1 MKIIS
6 VFFSLLFSL
15 SLFSQTRGLVLDKE
29 KNPISGASVL
39 FADQNILVETK
50 EKGEFTFSEKIPSNS
65 ILHIYKHGYSS
76 KLVKFQ
82 QVEDLEIILDKL
94 HVDLDE
100 VGVSESYSDL
110 GNIKLTSIE
119 KKKIDFVQSSSM
131 VESITE
137 LGGVDMISS
146 GLGIQKIV
154 VRGLSG
160 MRVVTYLN
168 GMQIN
173 NQQWANDHGIGFT
186 DLGINEVELIKG
198 ASALKY
204 GSEAIGGLLYFK
216 DYPFSADNKF
226 KGFIASKLNNSSYLT
241 NNQIGLNWNYNNF
254 FIDFYGEY
262 TLSTDYRLP
271 NGDYLFNSRFKQS
284 AYKFSVAHRY
294 KRFQNIFRFHYHQET
309 PGIPGHVHGDP
320 SLIDILDLTSSSVDL
335 EYDYKETRPNQ
346 YVDNQL
352 FIYEL
357 KYLADNYKL
366 SLHAGQFINHLA
378 EWEKWS
384 KPGFDL
390 TLTNTQIR
398 PNILIYLGEEK
409 NINLNLG
416 SQITYVD
423 NKNNPADD
431 ILTPDASSENMA
443 AYAIFDYEKDNI
455 GLNAG
460 IRYDYKVVKCDDK
473 NFSIEYDKSFNSTS
487 FSSGIYYNYLENN
500 FRLTYS
506 GAFRAPHFSELFSD
520 GVHHGTNRYEIGS
533 QDLNIEYSN
542 QIDFKYQWANEHFG
556 LVFNPFL
563 QNIKD
568 FISIRPKG
576 EVNKGYNVYEYVQ
589 FENVQINGFEMNLH
603 YHPHLLHNLHIE
615 QTYSFLDVK
624 NLIKNPMTPISKTW
638 LKNFFAKQSE
648 YGLALVPANSIK
660 SKVMFDFNTYKSL
673 VKYKL
678 NNISLY
684 HIYKFEQDDV
694 SEYEEL
700 TESYNVFNIKLSFKF
715 TSKFDLAFGVN
726 NLLNEEYTP
735 HISRVRG
742 VAGGIPNPGRYMS
755 LNMKYSF

>member
-1 MKIIS
+1 MKIILA
-6 VFFSLLFSL
+6 VFSLLFSL
-15 SLFSQTRGLVLDKE
+15 RLFSQTSGLVMDEE
-29 KNPISGASVL
+29 KNPISGASV
-39 FADQNILVETK
+39 FFSDQNILVETN
-50 EKGEFTFSEKIPSNS
+50 ENGEFTFSEKIPDNS
-65 ILHIYKHGYSS
+65 ILHAYKQGYSS
-76 KLVKFQ
+76 KLIKFQ
-82 QVEDLEIILDKL
+82 QTEDFEIIMAKL

-119 KKKIDFVQSSSM
+119 KKKIDFVKSSSM

-146 GLGIQKIV
+146 GHGIQKVV

-198 ASALKY
+198 ASSLKY

-216 DYPFSADNKF
+216 DYPFTAGNKL
-226 KGFIASKLNNSSYLT
+226 KGFLASKLNNSSYLT

-254 FIDFYGEY
+254 SVDFYGEY
-262 TLSTDYRLP
+262 TLSTDYRMP

-284 AYKFSVAHRY
+284 AYKFSLAHRY

-320 SLIDILDLTSSSVDL
+320 SLTDIIDLSSSSVDL
-335 EYDYKETRPNQ
+335 ENDYKETRPNQ

-352 FIYEL
+352 FIYEF
-357 KYLADNYKL
+357 KYLADNFKL
-366 SLHAGQFINHLA
+366 SLHAGQFINHLV
-378 EWEKWS
+378 EWEKWT

-398 PNILIYLGEEK
+398 PNLLIYLGKEK

-423 NKNNPADD
+423 NKNSPADD

-460 IRYDYKVVKCDDK
+460 IRYDYKVVKCDDDYFDIK
-473 NFSIEYDKSFNSTS
+473 YDQSFNSTS
-487 FSSGIYYNYLENN
+487 FSSGIYYKFLENN

-542 QIDFKYQWANEHFG
+542 QIDFKYHWANEHLG

-563 QNIKD
+563 QNITD
-568 FISIRPKG
+568 FISINPTG
-576 EVNKGYNVYEYVQ
+576 NNSGGYKVYEYLQYNSVQ
-589 FENVQINGFEMNLH
+589 LRGIEMNFH
-603 YHPHLLHNLHIE
+603 YHPHVLHNLHLE
-615 QTYSFLDVK
+615 QSYSFLQAINND
-624 NLIKNPMTPISKTW
+624 
-638 LKNFFAKQSE
+638 SE
-648 YGLALVPANSIK
+648 FGLALVPANSIK
-660 SKVMFDFNTYKSL
+660 SKVMFDFNSYKSL

-684 HIYKFEQDDV
+684 HIYKFEQNDF
-694 SEYEEL
+694 SEYEEK
-700 TESYNVFNIKLSFKF
+700 TESYNVFNIRLSFKF
-715 TSKFDLAFGVN
+715 TSKFDIAFGVN

-742 VAGGIPNPGRYMS
+742 VAGGIPNPGRYIS

>member
-6 VFFSLLFSL
+6 IVISLLFSL
-15 SLFSQTRGLVLDKE
+15 SLFSQTSGLVLDNE

-39 FADQNILVETK
+39 FADQNILVETN
-50 EKGEFTFSEKIPSNS
+50 EKGEFSFSEDIANNS

-82 QVEDLEIILDKL
+82 QEQDLEVIMAKL

-137 LGGVDMISS
+137 LAGVDMISS
-146 GLGIQKIV
+146 GQGIQKVV

-216 DYPFSADNKF
+216 DYPFTADNKL

-241 NNQIGLNWNYNNF
+241 NNQVGLNWNYNNF
-254 FIDFYGEY
+254 FVDFYGEY
-262 TLSTDYRLP
+262 TLSTDYRMP
-271 NGDYLFNSRFKQS
+271 NGDYFFNSRFKQS
-284 AYKFSVAHRY
+284 AYKFSLAHRY
-294 KRFQNIFRFHYHQET
+294 KRFQNIFRFHYQKET
-309 PGIPGHVHGDP
+309 TGIPGHVCEGDP
-320 SLIDILDLTSSSVDL
+320 LIIDIKELTSSSVDL
-335 EYDYKETRPNQ
+335 ENDYEETRPNQ

-357 KYLADNYKL
+357 KYLADNFKL
-366 SLHAGQFINHLA
+366 SLYAGQFINHLA
-378 EWEKWS
+378 EWEKWTR
-384 KPGFDL
+384 PAFDL

-423 NKNNPADD
+423 NKNKPADD
-431 ILTPDASSENMA
+431 ILTPDVSSENIA
-443 AYAIFDYEKDNI
+443 AYAILDYEKDNF

-460 IRYDYKVVKCDDK
+460 VRFDSKNLKCDDV
-473 NFSIEYDKSFNSTS
+473 NFNIDEFDKSFNSTS
-487 FSSGIYYNYLENN
+487 FSSGIYYKFLEND

-506 GAFRAPHFSELFSD
+506 EAFRAPHFSELFSD

-533 QDLNIEYSN
+533 QSLNIEYSN
-542 QIDFKYQWANEHFG
+542 QIDFKYQWSNEHFG
-556 LVFNPFL
+556 LVLNPFL
-563 QNIKD
+563 QNITD
-568 FISIRPKG
+568 FISIRPTDSIIDGFK
-576 EVNKGYNVYEYVQ
+576 VYEYLQYNSVQ
-589 FENVQINGFEMNLH
+589 LRGLEMNLH
-603 YHPHLLHNLHIE
+603 YHPHILHNLHLE
-615 QTYSFLDVK
+615 QSYSFLQAINND
-624 NLIKNPMTPISKTW
+624 
-638 LKNFFAKQSE
+638 SE
-648 YGLALVPANSIK
+648 FGLAMVPANSIK

-678 NNISLY
+678 NNISLF
-684 HIYKFEQDDV
+684 HIYKFEQNKF
-694 SEYEEL
+694 SEYERL
-700 TESYNVFNIKLSFKF
+700 TESYNVFNVRLSLRF
-715 TSKFDLAFGVN
+715 TSKFDVALGVN

-742 VAGGIPNPGRYMS
+742 VADGIPNPGRYIS

>member
-1 MKIIS
+1 MK
-6 VFFSLLFSL
+6 FFVVIFCLSFSF
-15 SLFSQTRGLVLDKE
+15 SLFSQTNGLVLDEE

-39 FADQNILVETK
+39 FADQNILVETN
-50 EKGEFTFSEKIPSNS
+50 EKGEFSFSEKIANNS
-65 ILHIYKHGYSS
+65 ILNIYKHGYSS
-76 KLVKFQ
+76 KLIKFQ
-82 QVEDLEIILDKL
+82 KTEDLEIIMAKL

-100 VGVSESYSDL
+100 VGVTESYSDL

-137 LGGVDMISS
+137 LAGIDMISS
-146 GLGIQKIV
+146 GQGIQKVV

-216 DYPFSADNKF
+216 DYPFTADNKL

-241 NNQIGLNWNYNNF
+241 NNQVGLNWNYNNF
-254 FIDFYGEY
+254 FVDFYGEY
-262 TLSTDYRLP
+262 TLSTDYRMP

-284 AYKFSVAHRY
+284 AYKFSLAHRY
-294 KRFQNIFRFHYHQET
+294 KRFQNIFRFHYQKET
-309 PGIPGHVHGDP
+309 TGIPGHVCEGDP
-320 SLIDILDLTSSSVDL
+320 LLLDINDPDQGLTSSSVDL
-335 EYDYKETRPNQ
+335 ENDYEATRPNQ
-346 YVDNQL
+346 FVDNQL

-357 KYLADNYKL
+357 KYLADNFKL
-366 SLHAGQFINHLA
+366 SLYAGQFINHLE
-378 EWEKWS
+378 EWEKWTR
-384 KPGFDL
+384 PAFDL

-398 PNILIYLGEEK
+398 PNLLIYLGKEK

-423 NKNNPADD
+423 NKNSPADD
-431 ILTPDASSENMA
+431 ILTPDVSSENIA
-443 AYAIFDYEKDNI
+443 AYAIFDYEKDNV

-460 IRYDYKVVKCDDK
+460 VRYDSKNLKCDDE
-473 NFSIEYDKSFNSTS
+473 NFNIDEFDKSFNSTS
-487 FSSGIYYNYLENN
+487 FSSGIYYKFLEND

-533 QDLNIEYSN
+533 RDLNIEYSN

-556 LVFNPFL
+556 LVINPFL
-563 QNIKD
+563 QNITD
-568 FISIRPKG
+568 FISIRPTG
-576 EVNKGYNVYEYVQ
+576 ETEDGFKVYEYLQYNSVQ
-589 FENVQINGFEMNLH
+589 LRGLEMNLH
-603 YHPHLLHNLHIE
+603 YHPHILHNLHLE
-615 QTYSFLDVK
+615 QSYSFLQAINND
-624 NLIKNPMTPISKTW
+624 
-638 LKNFFAKQSE
+638 SE
-648 YGLALVPANSIK
+648 FGLAMVPANSIK

-684 HIYKFEQDDV
+684 HIYKFEQNDF
-694 SEYEEL
+694 SEYERL
-700 TESYNVFNIKLSFKF
+700 TESYNVFNVRLSLKF

-742 VAGGIPNPGRYMS
+742 VGDGIPNPGRYLN

>member
-1 MKIIS
+1 MKIILV
-6 VFFSLLFSL
+6 VFSILFSF
-15 SLFSQTRGLVLDKE
+15 SLFSQTSGLVLDEE

-39 FADQNILVETK
+39 FADQNILVETN
-50 EKGEFTFSEKIPSNS
+50 EKGEFSFSEDIANNS

-82 QVEDLEIILDKL
+82 QVEDLEVIMVKL
-94 HVDLDE
+94 HIDLDE

-137 LGGVDMISS
+137 LAGVDMISS
-146 GLGIQKIV
+146 GQGIQKVV

-216 DYPFSADNKF
+216 DYPFTADNKL

-241 NNQIGLNWNYNNF
+241 NNQVGLNWNYNNF
-254 FIDFYGEY
+254 FVDFYGEY
-262 TLSTDYRLP
+262 TLSTDYRMP
-271 NGDYLFNSRFKQS
+271 NGDYFFNSRFKQS
-284 AYKFSVAHRY
+284 AYKFSLAHRY
-294 KRFQNIFRFHYHQET
+294 KRFQNIFRFHYQKET
-309 PGIPGHVHGDP
+309 TGIPGHVCEGDP
-320 SLIDILDLTSSSVDL
+320 LIIDIKELTSSSVDL
-335 EYDYKETRPNQ
+335 ENDYEETRPNQ

-357 KYLADNYKL
+357 KYLADNFKL
-366 SLHAGQFINHLA
+366 SLYAGQFINHLA
-378 EWEKWS
+378 EWEKWTR
-384 KPGFDL
+384 PAFDL

-431 ILTPDASSENMA
+431 ILTPDASSENIA
-443 AYAIFDYEKDNI
+443 AYAIFDYDKDNI

-460 IRYDYKVVKCDDK
+460 VRYDYKSVKCDDDYFDIK
-473 NFSIEYDKSFNSTS
+473 YDQSFNSTS

-533 QDLNIEYSN
+533 QSLNIEYSN
-542 QIDFKYQWANEHFG
+542 QIDFKYQWSNEHFG
-556 LVFNPFL
+556 LVLNPFL
-563 QNIKD
+563 QNITD
-568 FISIRPKG
+568 FISVRPTDSIIDGFK
-576 EVNKGYNVYEYVQ
+576 VYEYLQYNSVQ
-589 FENVQINGFEMNLH
+589 LRGLEMNLH
-603 YHPHLLHNLHIE
+603 YHPHILHNLHLE
-615 QTYSFLDVK
+615 QSYSFLQAINND
-624 NLIKNPMTPISKTW
+624 
-638 LKNFFAKQSE
+638 SE
-648 YGLALVPANSIK
+648 FGLAMVPANSIK

-678 NNISLY
+678 NNISLF
-684 HIYKFEQDDV
+684 HIYKFEQNKF
-694 SEYEEL
+694 SEYERL
-700 TESYNVFNIKLSFKF
+700 TESYNVFNVRLSLRF
-715 TSKFDLAFGVN
+715 TSKFDVALGVN

-742 VAGGIPNPGRYMS
+742 VADGIPNPGRYIS

>member
-1 MKIIS
+1 MKIILL
-6 VFFSLLFSL
+6 FFSILLSL
-15 SLFSQTRGLVLDKE
+15 SMYSQTSGLVLDEE
-29 KNPISGASVL
+29 KNPISSVSVL
-39 FADQNILVETK
+39 FADQKILVETN
-50 EKGEFTFSEKIPSNS
+50 ENGEFSFSEKIPNNS
-65 ILHIYKHGYSS
+65 ILHVYKHGYSS
-76 KLVKFQ
+76 KLIKFQ
-82 QVEDLEIILDKL
+82 QVEDFEIIMAKL
-94 HVDLDE
+94 HVDLDQ

-146 GLGIQKIV
+146 GLGIQKVV

-216 DYPFSADNKF
+216 DYPFTADNKL
-226 KGFIASKLNNSSYLT
+226 KGFLASKLNNSSYLT

-254 FIDFYGEY
+254 FVDFYGEY

-271 NGDYLFNSRFKQS
+271 DGNYLFNSRFKQS
-284 AYKFSVAHRY
+284 AYKFSLAHRY

-320 SLIDILDLTSSSVDL
+320 SLTDIIDLTSSSVDL
-335 EYDYKETRPNQ
+335 ENDYKETRPNQ

-352 FIYEL
+352 FIYEF
-357 KYLADNYKL
+357 KYLADNFKL
-366 SLHAGQFINHLA
+366 SLHAGQFINHLV
-378 EWEKWS
+378 EWEKWT

-398 PNILIYLGEEK
+398 PNLLIYLGEEK

-416 SQITYVD
+416 SQISYVD

-431 ILTPDASSENMA
+431 ILTPDALSENIA
-443 AYAIFDYEKDNI
+443 AYAIVDYEKDNV

-460 IRYDYKVVKCDDK
+460 VRYDYKSVKCDDDYFDIK
-473 NFSIEYDKSFNSTS
+473 YDQSFNSTS

-542 QIDFKYQWANEHFG
+542 QIDFKYHWANEHFG

-563 QNIKD
+563 QNITD
-568 FISIRPKG
+568 FISIRPTG
-576 EVNKGYNVYEYVQ
+576 NNSGGYKEYEYVQ
-589 FENVQINGFEMNLH
+589 YNSVQLRGLEMNLH
-603 YHPHLLHNLHIE
+603 YHPHVLHNLHLE
-615 QTYSFLDVK
+615 QSYSFLQAINND
-624 NLIKNPMTPISKTW
+624 SK
-638 LKNFFAKQSE
+638 

-660 SKVMFDFNTYKSL
+660 SKVMLDFNTYKSL

-684 HIYKFEQDDV
+684 HIFKFEQNDF
-694 SEYEEL
+694 SEYEEK
-700 TESYNVFNIKLSFKF
+700 TESYNVFNIRLSFKF
-715 TSKFDLAFGVN
+715 NSKFDIALGVN

-742 VAGGIPNPGRYMS
+742 VAGGIANPGRYIS

>member
-6 VFFSLLFSL
+6 IVISILFSL
-15 SLFSQTRGLVLDKE
+15 SLFSQTSGLVLDNE

-39 FADQNILVETK
+39 FADQNILVETN
-50 EKGEFTFSEKIPSNS
+50 EKGEFSFSEDIANNT

-82 QVEDLEIILDKL
+82 QVENLEIIMDKL

-100 VGVSESYSDL
+100 VGVTESYSDL

-137 LGGVDMISS
+137 LAGVDMISS
-146 GLGIQKIV
+146 GQGIQKVV

-216 DYPFSADNKF
+216 DYPFTADNKL

-241 NNQIGLNWNYNNF
+241 NNQVGLNWNYNNF
-254 FIDFYGEY
+254 FVDFYGEY
-262 TLSTDYRLP
+262 TLSTDYRMP

-284 AYKFSVAHRY
+284 AYKFSLAHRY
-294 KRFQNIFRFHYHQET
+294 KRFQNIFRFHYQKET
-309 PGIPGHVHGDP
+309 TGIPGHVCEGDP
-320 SLIDILDLTSSSVDL
+320 LIIDINELTSSSVDL
-335 EYDYKETRPNQ
+335 ENDYEETRPNQ

-357 KYLADNYKL
+357 KYLADNFKL
-366 SLHAGQFINHLA
+366 SLYAGQFINHLA
-378 EWEKWS
+378 EWEKWTR
-384 KPGFDL
+384 PAFDL

-423 NKNNPADD
+423 NKNKPADD
-431 ILTPDASSENMA
+431 ILTPDVSSENIA
-443 AYAIFDYEKDNI
+443 AYAIFDYEKDNV

-460 IRYDYKVVKCDDK
+460 VRFDSKNLKCDDE
-473 NFSIEYDKSFNSTS
+473 NFNINEFDKSFNSTS
-487 FSSGIYYNYLENN
+487 FSSGVYYKFLEND

-556 LVFNPFL
+556 LVINPFL
-563 QNIKD
+563 QNITD
-568 FISIRPKG
+568 FISIRQTDSIIEGFK
-576 EVNKGYNVYEYVQ
+576 VYEYLQYNSVHLR
-589 FENVQINGFEMNLH
+589 GLEMNLH
-603 YHPHLLHNLHIE
+603 YHPHVLHNLHLE
-615 QTYSFLDVK
+615 QSYSFLQAINND
-624 NLIKNPMTPISKTW
+624 
-638 LKNFFAKQSE
+638 SE
-648 YGLALVPANSIK
+648 FGLAMVPANSIK
-660 SKVMFDFNTYKSL
+660 SKVMFDFNIYKSL

-684 HIYKFEQDDV
+684 HIYKFEQNDF
-694 SEYEEL
+694 SEYERL
-700 TESYNVFNIKLSFKF
+700 TESYNVFNVRLSLRF
-715 TSKFDLAFGVN
+715 TSKFDVALGVN

-742 VAGGIPNPGRYMS
+742 VGDGIPNPGRYIS

>member
-6 VFFSLLFSL
+6 LFFSILLSL
-15 SLFSQTRGLVLDKE
+15 SLFSQTSGLVLDEE
-29 KNPISGASVL
+29 KNPISGVSVL
-39 FADQNILVETK
+39 FADQYILVETN
-50 EKGEFTFSEKIPSNS
+50 ENGEFYFSEKIPKNS
-65 ILHIYKHGYSS
+65 ILHVYKHGYSS
-76 KLVKFQ
+76 KLIKFQ
-82 QVEDLEIILDKL
+82 QVEDFEIIIDKL

-100 VGVSESYSDL
+100 VGVSASYSDL

-119 KKKIDFVQSSSM
+119 KKKIDFVQSNSM

-216 DYPFSADNKF
+216 DYPFTANNKL
-226 KGFIASKLNNSSYLT
+226 KGFLASKLNNSSYLT

-254 FIDFYGEY
+254 FVDFYGEY

-271 NGDYLFNSRFKQS
+271 DGKYFFNSRFKQS
-284 AYKFSVAHRY
+284 AYKFSLAHRY

-309 PGIPGHVHGDP
+309 PGIPVKVHGVP
-320 SLIDILDLTSSSVDL
+320 SLTDIIDLTSSSVDL
-335 EYDYKETRPNQ
+335 ENDYKETRPNQ

-352 FIYEL
+352 FIYEF
-357 KYLADNYKL
+357 KYLADNFKL
-366 SLHAGQFINHLA
+366 SLHAGQFINHLV
-378 EWEKWS
+378 EWEKWT

-398 PNILIYLGEEK
+398 PNLLIYLGEEK

-423 NKNNPADD
+423 NKNAPTDD
-431 ILTPDASSENMA
+431 ILTPDASSENIA
-443 AYAIFDYEKDNI
+443 AYAIIDYEKDNI

-460 IRYDYKVVKCDDK
+460 VRYDDKSVKCDDDYFDIK
-473 NFSIEYDKSFNSTS
+473 YNQSFNSTS

-542 QIDFKYQWANEHFG
+542 QIDFKYQWANDHFG

-563 QNIKD
+563 QNITD
-568 FISIRPKG
+568 FISIRPTG
-576 EVNKGYNVYEYVQ
+576 NNSGGYKEYEYVQ
-589 FENVQINGFEMNLH
+589 YNSVQLRGLEMNLH
-603 YHPHLLHNLHIE
+603 YHPHILHNLHLE
-615 QTYSFLDVK
+615 QSYSFLQAINND
-624 NLIKNPMTPISKTW
+624 
-638 LKNFFAKQSE
+638 SE

-673 VKYKL
+673 IKYKL

-684 HIYKFEQDDV
+684 HIYKFEQNDF

-700 TESYNVFNIKLSFKF
+700 TESYNVFNIRLSFKF
-715 TSKFDLAFGVN
+715 TSKLDVALGVN

-742 VAGGIPNPGRYMS
+742 VAGGIPNPGRYVS

>member
-1 MKIIS
+1 MK
-6 VFFSLLFSL
+6 FFVVIFCLSFSF
-15 SLFSQTRGLVLDKE
+15 SLFSQTNGLVLDEE

-39 FADQNILVETK
+39 FADQNILVETN
-50 EKGEFTFSEKIPSNS
+50 EKGEFSFSEKIANNS
-65 ILHIYKHGYSS
+65 ILNIYKHGYSS
-76 KLVKFQ
+76 KLIKFQ
-82 QVEDLEIILDKL
+82 KTEDLEIIMAKL

-100 VGVSESYSDL
+100 VGVTESYSDL

-137 LGGVDMISS
+137 LAGIDMISS
-146 GLGIQKIV
+146 GQGIQKVV

-216 DYPFSADNKF
+216 DYPFTADNKL

-241 NNQIGLNWNYNNF
+241 NNQVGLNWNYNNF
-254 FIDFYGEY
+254 FVDFYGEY
-262 TLSTDYRLP
+262 TLSTDYRMP
-271 NGDYLFNSRFKQS
+271 NGDYFFNSRFKQS
-284 AYKFSVAHRY
+284 AYKFSLAHRY
-294 KRFQNIFRFHYHQET
+294 KRFQNIFRFHYQKET
-309 PGIPGHVHGDP
+309 TGIPGHVCEGDP
-320 SLIDILDLTSSSVDL
+320 LLLDINDPDQGLTSSSVDL
-335 EYDYKETRPNQ
+335 ENDYEATRPNQ
-346 YVDNQL
+346 FVDNQL

-357 KYLADNYKL
+357 KYLADNFKL
-366 SLHAGQFINHLA
+366 SLYAGQFINHLE
-378 EWEKWS
+378 EWEKWTR
-384 KPGFDL
+384 PAFDL

-398 PNILIYLGEEK
+398 PNLLIYLGKEK

-423 NKNNPADD
+423 NKNSPADD
-431 ILTPDASSENMA
+431 ILTPDVSSENIA
-443 AYAIFDYEKDNI
+443 AYAIFDYEKDNV

-460 IRYDYKVVKCDDK
+460 VRYDSKNLKCDDE
-473 NFSIEYDKSFNSTS
+473 NFNIDEFDKSFNSTS
-487 FSSGIYYNYLENN
+487 FSSGIYYKFLEND

-533 QDLNIEYSN
+533 RDLNIEYSN

-556 LVFNPFL
+556 LVINPFL
-563 QNIKD
+563 QNITD
-568 FISIRPKG
+568 FISIRPTG
-576 EVNKGYNVYEYVQ
+576 ETEDGFKVYEYLQYNSVQ
-589 FENVQINGFEMNLH
+589 LRGLEMNLH
-603 YHPHLLHNLHIE
+603 YHPHILHNLHLE
-615 QTYSFLDVK
+615 QSYSFLQAINND
-624 NLIKNPMTPISKTW
+624 
-638 LKNFFAKQSE
+638 SE
-648 YGLALVPANSIK
+648 FGLAMVPANSIK

-684 HIYKFEQDDV
+684 HIYKFEQNDF
-694 SEYEEL
+694 SEYERL
-700 TESYNVFNIKLSFKF
+700 TESYNVFNVRLSLKF

-742 VAGGIPNPGRYMS
+742 VGDGIPNPGRYLN

>member
-1 MKIIS
+1 MKVIIV
-6 VFFSLLFSL
+6 VFSMLFSF
-15 SLFSQTRGLVLDKE
+15 SLFSQTKGLVLDKE
-29 KNPISGASVL
+29 KNPVQGASVL
-39 FADQNILVETK
+39 FTDQNILVESN
-50 EKGEFTFSEKIPSNS
+50 ENGDFSFLEKIPVNS

-76 KLVKFQ
+76 KLIKFQ
-82 QVEDLEIILDKL
+82 QKEDLEIIMDKL

-100 VGVSESYSDL
+100 VGVSEFYSDL
-110 GNIKLTSIE
+110 GNIKFTSIE

-146 GLGIQKIV
+146 GLGIQKFV

-216 DYPFSADNKF
+216 DFPFTADNKL

-254 FIDFYGEY
+254 FVDFYGEY
-262 TLSTDYRLP
+262 TLSTDYRMP

-284 AYKFSVAHRY
+284 AYKFSLAHRY

-320 SLIDILDLTSSSVDL
+320 SLTNIIDLSSSSVDL
-335 EYDYKETRPNQ
+335 ENDYAETRPNQ

-352 FIYEL
+352 FIYEF
-357 KYLADNYKL
+357 KYLADNFKL
-366 SLHAGQFINHLA
+366 SLHAGQFINHLV
-378 EWEKWS
+378 EWEKWT

-390 TLTNTQIR
+390 TLVNTQIR
-398 PNILIYLGEEK
+398 PNLLIYLGEEK

-431 ILTPDASSENMA
+431 VLTPDASSENMA
-443 AYAIFDYEKDNI
+443 VYAIFDYEKDNI

-460 IRYDYKVVKCDDK
+460 VRFDSKSVKCDDEYF
-473 NFSIEYDKSFNSTS
+473 NIYYDKSFNSTS

-533 QDLNIEYSN
+533 QDLDIEYAN
-542 QIDFKYQWANEHFG
+542 QIDFKYHWANEHFG

-563 QNIKD
+563 QNITD
-568 FISIRPKG
+568 FISIRPNG
-576 EVNKGYNVYEYVQ
+576 NNSGGYKEYEYVQ
-589 FENVQINGFEMNLH
+589 YNSVQLRGLEMNLH
-603 YHPHLLHNLHIE
+603 YHPHKLHNLHFE
-615 QTYSFLDVK
+615 QSYSILQAINNDSQF
-624 NLIKNPMTPISKTW
+624 
-638 LKNFFAKQSE
+638 
-648 YGLALVPANSIK
+648 GLAMVPANSIK
-660 SKVMFDFNTYKSL
+660 TKVIFDFSSYKSL
-673 VKYKL
+673 VKYKF

-684 HIYKFEQDDV
+684 HIYKFEQNDF
-694 SEYEEL
+694 SEYEES
-700 TESYNVFNIKLSFKF
+700 TESYNVYNVRLSLKV
-715 TSKFDLAFGVN
+715 TSKFDLAIGVN
-726 NLLNEEYTP
+726 NILNEEYTP

-742 VAGGIPNPGRYMS
+742 VAGGIPNPGRYIS